1 MVSILKTINV
11 MKKYWDH
18 RTSPSTYVIARLMG
32 RGKYAEWKE
41 VFRGTYDDGMM
52 YIKSLDRA
60 GAISFMDDYIPAMQ
74 KLRKHCKNGY
84 AMERTLRREIIKL
97 KKEIKELKK

>member
-1 MVSILKTINV
+1 

-18 RTSPSTYVIARLMG
+18 KTSPSTYVINKKIG
-32 RGKYAEWKE
+32 RGKYSEWKE

-52 YIKSLDRA
+52 YLASLDR
-60 GAISFMDDYIPAMQ
+60 GGLISFENDYIPAMQ
-74 KLRKHCKNGY
+74 KLRKHCKKGY
-84 AMERTLRREIIKL
+84 ALERTLRREIIKL

>member
-1 MVSILKTINV
+1 

-18 RTSPSTYVIARLMG
+18 RTSPSTYVINKKIG
-32 RGKYAEWKE
+32 RGKYSEWKE

-52 YIKSLDRA
+52 YLASLDR
-60 GAISFMDDYIPAMQ
+60 GGLISFQSDYLPAMQ

-84 AMERTLRREIIKL
+84 ALERTLRREIIKL
-97 KKEIKELKK
+97 KKEIKAIKGE

>member
-1 MVSILKTINV
+1 

-18 RTSPSTYVIARLMG
+18 RTSPSTYVINKKIG
-32 RGKYAEWKE
+32 RGKYSEWKE

-52 YIKSLDRA
+52 YLASLDR
-60 GAISFMDDYIPAMQ
+60 GGLISFQSDYLPAMQ

-84 AMERTLRREIIKL
+84 ALERTLRREIIKL

>member
-1 MVSILKTINV
+1 

-18 RTSPSTYVIARLMG
+18 RTSPSTYVINKQVG
-32 RGKYAEWKE
+32 RGKYSEWKE

-52 YIKSLDRA
+52 YLASLDR
-60 GAISFMDDYIPAMQ
+60 GGLISFQSDYLPAMQ

-84 AMERTLRREIIKL
+84 ALERTLRREIIKL
-97 KKEIKELKK
+97 KKEIKAIKGE

>member
-1 MVSILKTINV
+1 

-18 RTSPSTYVIARLMG
+18 KTSPSTYVVARAVG
-32 RGKYAEWKE
+32 KGKYSEWKE
-41 VFRGTYDDGMM
+41 MFRGTYDDGMLF
-52 YIKSLDRA
+52 IKSLDNA
-60 GAISFMDDYIPAMQ
+60 GAISFMNDYIPAMQ

>member
-1 MVSILKTINV
+1 

-18 RTSPSTYVIARLMG
+18 RTSPSTYVINKQVG
-32 RGKYAEWKE
+32 RGKYSEWKE

-52 YIKSLDRA
+52 YLASLDR
-60 GAISFMDDYIPAMQ
+60 GGLISFQGDYLPAMQ

-84 AMERTLRREIIKL
+84 ALERTLRREIIKL
-97 KKEIKELKK
+97 KKEIKAIKGE